1 MNEFI
6 DVRIDWNKCVGIK
19 DCGQCVRV
27 CPVNIFEYNLDQP
40 AIVAE
45 NLDECTLCNLCLN
58 ECRPNA
64 IGILKLYESPK

>member
-6 DVRIDWNKCVGIK
+6 EVTIDRNKCIGIK
-19 DCGQCVRV
+19 DCGQCTRV
-27 CPVNIFEYNLDQP
+27 CPVNIFENKADWP

-58 ECRPNA
+58 ECKPNA
-64 IGILKLYESPK
+64 IVVKKLYAP